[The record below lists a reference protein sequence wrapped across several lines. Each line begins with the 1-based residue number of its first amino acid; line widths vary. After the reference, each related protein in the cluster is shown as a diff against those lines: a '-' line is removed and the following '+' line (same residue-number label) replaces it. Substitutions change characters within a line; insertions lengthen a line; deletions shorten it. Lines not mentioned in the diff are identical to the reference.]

1 MEGVVLLGPDLSS
14 GVYVLWIEVRATCD
28 VCFGR
33 FAGGRPMTLPPSPYL
48 YVGSAMGTRG
58 ASTLARRLLRHATR
72 GDGSPHSVRP
82 ALCAAWSQLPPGQ
95 KRLRWHVDYLLDLA
109 AAELTGV
116 VAVRTVAPREAKLAD
131 MLAQQAW
138 IEPVAPGLGA
148 SDHWGSSH
156 LLRVTGRPAACAAAL
171 VDIGRAL

>member
-14 GVYVLWIEVRATCD
+14 GVYVLWIDVRAQCG

-33 FAGGRPMTLPPSPYL
+33 FAGGRPVTLAAGPYL

-72 GDGSPHSVRP
+72 GDGAAHPVRP
-82 ALCAAWSQLPPGQ
+82 ALQAGVGQLPPGQ
-95 KRLRWHVDYLLDLA
+95 KRLRWHVDYLLDHPA
-109 AAELTGV
+109 ADLTGIL
-116 VAVRTVAPREAKLAD
+116 ALRTNVPREAELAD

-148 SDHWGSSH
+148 SDHRGSSH

>member
-14 GVYVLWIEVRATCD
+14 GVYVLWIDVRGQCG

-33 FAGGRPMTLPPSPYL
+33 FAGGRPVTLAAGPYL

-72 GDGSPHSVRP
+72 RDGLPHPVRP

-95 KRLRWHVDYLLDLA
+95 KRLRWHVDYLLDHA

-131 MLAQQAW
+131 MLAQQEW

-148 SDHWGSSH
+148 SDHRGSSH
-156 LLRVTGRPAACAAAL
+156 LLRVTGRPTACAAAL